1 MNELFL
7 FSQKQYRMMEFFW
20 EAGRPLARADLLEHA
35 QRLGLSWKPAT
46 VRILLGSLLE
56 KGALETAGYRLRF
69 PRPGRTFRPAYP
81 RQYYT
86 RRCYEQAA
94 RLAAREGA
102 APEQPAPVQ
111 KLCGRKK

>member
-1 MNELFL
+1 MNACYLFGNKEFL
-7 FSQKQYRMMEFFW
+7 MMDLFW
-20 EAGRPLARADLLEHA
+20 EADRPLARADLLERA

-81 RQYYT
+81 RQYYA
-86 RRCYEQAA
+86 RLCYEQAA

-102 APEQPAPVQ
+102 VPEQPAPVQ